1 MGETI
6 LLRRR
11 LILMGTGGFAV
22 PSFAAVLADLRNE
35 IVAVV
40 TKPVSNDTSSK
51 GAKGSA
57 SGKQLANP
65 VLAWAQENSLR
76 IITPLSINSE
86 ESVEWLRKESA
97 DLLFVCD
104 YGQILS
110 RDALAT
116 AKRGGINLHGSLL
129 PRHRGA
135 APVQWSILR
144 GDSITGVSV
153 IHMTPKLDGGPI
165 ISQSKTSIGEHQT
178 AIELEHELS
187 LTGVTCTLEAIEA
200 IFHNDDVTIAIA
212 ASAIQDASMV
222 TPAPR
227 LSKADG
233 QIDCRYDVTLIDRQ
247 FRGLQPW
254 PGLYGNMIDDQQ
266 RSTRIIFGAVTPLRY
281 FPISQLKTEQPL
293 GRLLWGEQ
301 ASQEIG
307 EPAWK
312 KLESDGLRQSQL
324 LILICKNGC
333 LRIEKIQPAGK
344 RMFTSGE
351 FLAGY
356 GKNKSLHLEN
366 PTAVACHPL
375 LEKFADF

>member
-1 MGETI
+1 
-6 LLRRR
+6 
-11 LILMGTGGFAV
+11 MGTGAFAV

-40 TKPVSNDTSSK
+40 TKPISNDAS
-51 GAKGSA
+51 AKGSA
-57 SGKQLANP
+57 SSNKPLPNP
-65 VLAWAQENSLR
+65 VLAWAQENALR
-76 IITPLSINSE
+76 IITPASINSE
-86 ESVEWLRKESA
+86 ESVEWLRQESA

-110 RDALAT
+110 RDALST

-144 GDSITGVSV
+144 GDSVTGVSV

-165 ISQSKTSIGEHQT
+165 ISQSTTTISSRQT
-178 AIELEHELS
+178 ALELETELS
-187 LTGVTCTLEAIEA
+187 SSGVACTLLAIEA
-200 IFHNDDVTIAIA
+200 IFANDDATVAVATA
-212 ASAIQDASMV
+212 AIQDPALV

-227 LSKADG
+227 LAKSDG

-266 RSTRIIFGAVTPLRY
+266 RSTRVIFGAVTPLACS
-281 FPISQLKTEQPL
+281 PDAQPPNVQPPEEQLC
-293 GRLLWGEQ
+293 GRLLWGDQ
-301 ASQEIG
+301 ACHAIG
-307 EPAWK
+307 DSAWK
-312 KLESDGLRQSQL
+312 SMESGGIRQSHL
-324 LILICKNGC
+324 LILICKDGF

-344 RMFTSGE
+344 RMLTSGE

-356 GKNKSLHLEN
+356 GKNKSLHLEHL
-366 PTAVACHPL
+366 TAAACHPL
-375 LEKFADF
+375 LEKLLL